1 MMRFQT
7 VTMLA
12 TLSWWFILQLFSLAV
27 LPLAWR
33 LFARLPGRGYPLAKA
48 LGLLLVAYILWLG
61 ATLHVLPNSFGGAV
75 VALIVVAGTSWWLGR
90 DGWRRDADGG
100 RPLAAWLKANRWL
113 VLATELLFLF
123 VLVGWAAFR
132 AHNPDIAG
140 TEKPME
146 FAFVNGILRSPLFP
160 PQDPWLSGYGISYYY
175 FGYVMLA
182 ALVNLT
188 GVDPAIAFNLG
199 VALWYALV
207 MIGAFGVVY
216 DLVRLAGR
224 REREAGNGKLE
235 TGNWALEAE
244 TDAARNTEY
253 APRPTDTQGRGI
265 RYGLL
270 GALFV
275 GFLGNLEGLV
285 ELAYHKS
292 LVPLQWLQWLDIK
305 QLTENP
311 ASGNLTGGFWW
322 WWHASRVIHDKDLLG
337 NSIEV
342 IDEFPFFSFL
352 LGDMHPHVLGLPFAI
367 LAVALALN
375 LLLGVRSWKPEAGSW
390 KLEAGNA
397 AAHPAG
403 AGTGEGSSF
412 KFRVS
417 SFWSMLGHA
426 TGLGGSGIILY
437 ALALGALAFLNT
449 WDFPIYVGLVML
461 ALGVGLAL
469 ADRLSW
475 GTIGRAVA
483 GGIVLAALGWLL
495 YLPFYLGFQ
504 SQLGG
509 ILPNLL
515 FPSRFSQFMVMF
527 GLFLLVAVFFLVQ
540 LTRKLSGRPV
550 LRGFLVVL
558 PFTLLVPPLL
568 LAAVALSMAVLP
580 QGKALVQEVLNNP
593 AVQANV
599 GSPTLGGLIG
609 LVARLR
615 LATPWTWLA
624 LAGLIAWAA
633 GVVWAGLSGHG
644 NTTTRRPGDTEAGRR
659 DDTVSA
665 SPRLRIA
672 ASPDLFAVVM
682 IGLALILTLVPEFV
696 YLRDMFGTRMNTV
709 FKFYYQAWLLLALA
723 SAYAVSQLSE
733 RGVALWLKLPA
744 LILTG
749 LLILGS
755 LWYPLAAIPS
765 KADNFLGEPTLD
777 GLAYLR
783 RNSPGDMAAIAWI
796 RSNVAPDAVV
806 LEATGGSYSSEGAGR
821 ISMSTGNPTLLGW
834 DFHERQWRGNEGYDK
849 FVAGR
854 LEVIEQIYR
863 TARAEDLPR
872 LLEQWGVDYVLIG
885 GLERNKYKISEAAL
899 ARFDAA
905 LKLVYDQDGVR
916 IYAR

>member
-1 MMRFQT
+1 
-7 VTMLA
+7 MLA
-12 TLSWWFILQLFSLAV
+12 TLSWWFILQLFALAA

-33 LFARLPGRGYPLAKA
+33 LFARLPGRGYPLAKP
-48 LGLLLVAYILWLG
+48 LGLLLVSYVLWFG

-75 VALIVVAGTSWWLGR
+75 VALIGVAVTSWWLGR
-90 DGWRRDADGG
+90 EGWRRDADGV
-100 RPLAAWLKANRWL
+100 RPLAVWLKANRWL
-113 VLATELLFLF
+113 VLTTELLFLF

-132 AHNPDIAG
+132 AYNPDIAG

-182 ALVNLT
+182 AIVNLT
-188 GVDPAIAFNLG
+188 GVDPAVAFNLG

-207 MIGAFGVVY
+207 MIGAFGVVN
-216 DLVRLAGR
+216 DLVRLAGSSKQ
-224 REREAGNGKLE
+224 EAGSRG
-235 TGNWALEAE
+235 LEAE
-244 TDAARNTEY
+244 TDATQNSEYGIRNTQY
-253 APRPTDTQGRGI
+253 AIRTTGSQGRGI

-311 ASGNLTGGFWW
+311 PSGNLTGGFWW

-352 LGDMHPHVLGLPFAI
+352 LGDMHPHVLALPFAI

-375 LLLGVRSWKPEAGSW
+375 LLLGARSWE
-390 KLEAGNA
+390 LEAGRLETLA
-397 AAHPAG
+397 IG
-403 AGTGEGSSF
+403 DTSSF
-412 KFRVS
+412 KLQVS
-417 SFWSMLGHA
+417 SFWSMLGGA
-426 TGLGGSGIILY
+426 TNLGTPGILLY
-437 ALALGALAFLNT
+437 AVALGALAFLNT
-449 WDFPIYVGLVML
+449 WDFPIYLGLVML

-475 GTIGRAVA
+475 GTVGRAVA
-483 GGIVLAALGWLL
+483 GGIVLAVLGWLL

-515 FPSRFSQFMVMF
+515 FPSRFSQFFVMF
-527 GLFLLVAVFFLVQ
+527 GLFLLITVFFLAQ
-540 LTRKLSGRPV
+540 LTRELPGRRV
-550 LRGFLVVL
+550 LRGFLVAL
-558 PFTLLVPPLL
+558 PFTLLVPLL
-568 LAAVALSMAVLP
+568 LLVAVALSMAVLP

-593 AVQANV
+593 AVRANV
-599 GSPTLGGLIG
+599 GSPTLGGLVG

-633 GVVWAGLSGHG
+633 GVAWAGLSGHG
-644 NTTTRRPGDTEAGRR
+644 DTAMGRHGDTKTARQGETIPRTR
-659 DDTVSA
+659 PRVPA
-665 SPRLRIA
+665 SPRP
-672 ASPDLFAVVM
+672 ASHDLFAVIM
-682 IGLALILTLVPEFV
+682 IGLALTLTLIPEFI

-723 SAYAVSQLSE
+723 SAYGVSRLGRARGCAVAQTAGVYPDRFAGSGKPLVSSGRHSQQGRQLPG
-733 RGVALWLKLPA
+733 RADPGRAGVSATQQPGRCGGYRMDPVQRRAGCCGVGGYGWVVQP
-744 LILTG
+744 G
-749 LLILGS
+749 GCG
-755 LWYPLAAIPS
+755 
-765 KADNFLGEPTLD
+765 ADLD
-777 GLAYLR
+777 VHR
-783 RNSPGDMAAIAWI
+783 QPH
-796 RSNVAPDAVV
+796 
-806 LEATGGSYSSEGAGR
+806 GAG
-821 ISMSTGNPTLLGW
+821 LG
-834 DFHERQWRGNEGYDK
+834 
-849 FVAGR
+849 
-854 LEVIEQIYR
+854 
-863 TARAEDLPR
+863 LPR
-872 LLEQWGVDYVLIG
+872 
-885 GLERNKYKISEAAL
+885 AAV
-899 ARFDAA
+899 ARQRRLRQVRRRASRGHRADLSHRARRGSAA
-905 LKLVYDQDGVR
+905 AAGTMGR
-916 IYAR
+916 

>member
-1 MMRFQT
+1 
-7 VTMLA
+7 MLA
-12 TLSWWFILQLFSLAV
+12 TLSWWFILQLFALAA

-48 LGLLLVAYILWLG
+48 LGLLLVAYVLWLG

-75 VALIVVAGTSWWLGR
+75 VALIVVAGVSWWLGR
-90 DGWRRDADGG
+90 DGWRRDAEGV

-113 VLATELLFLF
+113 VLTTELLFLF

-132 AHNPDIAG
+132 SYNPDIAG

-188 GVDPAIAFNLG
+188 GVDPAVAFNLG

-216 DLVRLAGR
+216 DLVRLAGIGDQGSGIR
-224 REREAGNGKLE
+224 DQGASDDVSQYG
-235 TGNWALEAE
+235 T
-244 TDAARNTEY
+244 RNTQH
-253 APRPTDTQGRGI
+253 AFRNTDTPARGI
-265 RYGLL
+265 GYGLL

-305 QLTENP
+305 QLTDNP
-311 ASGNLTGGFWW
+311 ASGGLTGGFWW

-352 LGDMHPHVLGLPFAI
+352 LGDMHPHVLALPFAI

-375 LLLGVRSWKPEAGSW
+375 LLLGARSWTARSAGVEAGNS
-390 KLEAGNA
+390 KLEAGNPA
-397 AAHPAG
+397 ARPAG
-403 AGTGEGSSF
+403 VETGDASRL
-412 KFRVS
+412 KFQVFN
-417 SFWSMLGHA
+417 FWSV
-426 TGLGGSGIILY
+426 LGGATNLGTPGILLY
-437 ALALGALAFLNT
+437 AIALGALAFLNT
-449 WDFPIYVGLVML
+449 WDFPIYLGLAML
-461 ALGVGLAL
+461 ALGVGWAL
-469 ADRLSW
+469 THGLSW
-475 GTIGRAVA
+475 AVAGRAAA
-483 GGIVLAALGWLL
+483 GGIVLAVLGWLL

-527 GLFLLVAVFFLVQ
+527 GLFLLVTSFFLAQ
-540 LTRKLSGRPV
+540 LTRELPGRRV

-558 PFTLLVPPLL
+558 PLTLLVPLLL
-568 LAAVALSMAVLP
+568 LAAVALSMTVLP

-633 GVVWAGLSGHG
+633 GVLWAGLSRHG
-644 NTTTRRPGDTEAGRR
+644 DTATRRLGDPGAETR

-665 SPRLRIA
+665 SPRARVTVSSDI
-672 ASPDLFAVVM
+672 FAVTM
-682 IGLALILTLVPEFV
+682 IGLALTLTLVPEFI

-723 SAYAVSQLSE
+723 SAYGVSRLAE
-733 RGVALWLKLPA
+733 RGTPIWLKLSA

-749 LLILGS
+749 LLVLGS

-765 KADNFLGEPTLD
+765 KADNFQGEPTLD

-783 RNSPGDMAAIAWI
+783 RSSPGDVRAIEWLRA
-796 RSNVAPDAVV
+796 NVAPDAVV
-806 LEATGGSYSSEGAGR
+806 LEASGGSYSPEGAGR

-849 FVAGR
+849 FAVGR
-854 LEVIEQIYR
+854 PEVIEQIYR
-863 TARAEDLPR
+863 AAHAEDLPR
-872 LLEQWGVDYVLIG
+872 LLEQWGVDYVLVG
-885 GLERNKYKISEAAL
+885 GLERNKYKISEAAR

>member
-1 MMRFQT
+1 
-7 VTMLA
+7 MLA
-12 TLSWWFILQLFSLAV
+12 TVSWWFVLQLLTLAA

-48 LGLLLVAYILWLG
+48 LGLLLVAYVLWLG
-61 ATLHVLPNSFGGAV
+61 ATLHVLPNGFGGAL
-75 VALIVVAGTSWWLGR
+75 VALIVVAGASWWLGR
-90 DGWRRDADGG
+90 DGWRRDADGV
-100 RPLAAWLKANRWL
+100 RPLAAWLKANRGL
-113 VLATELLFLF
+113 VLTTEFLFLV

-132 AHNPDIAG
+132 AYNPDIAG

-146 FAFVNGILRSPLFP
+146 FAFVNGILRSPLLP

-188 GVDPAIAFNLG
+188 GVDPAVAFNLG

-216 DLVRLAGR
+216 DLVRLAGSWKL
-224 REREAGNGKLE
+224 EAGNWEMGA
-235 TGNWALEAE
+235 GSWPVEAE
-244 TDAARNTEY
+244 TDTTHNTEY
-253 APRPTDTQGRGI
+253 AIRNTHPAPRTTDTQGRGI

-292 LVPLQWLQWLDIK
+292 LIPLQWLQWLDIK
-305 QLTENP
+305 QLTDNP
-311 ASGNLTGGFWW
+311 PSGNLTGGFWW

-337 NSIEV
+337 SSIEV

-352 LGDMHPHVLGLPFAI
+352 LGDMHPHVLALPFAI

-375 LLLGVRSWKPEAGSW
+375 LLLGARSW
-390 KLEAGNA
+390 KLEAGNPA
-397 AAHPAG
+397 ARPAG
-403 AGTGEGSSF
+403 VEAGDSSGF
-412 KFRVS
+412 QFQVS
-417 SFWSMLGHA
+417 SFWSMLGDA
-426 TGLGGSGIILY
+426 TGLGAPGIILY
-437 ALALGALAFLNT
+437 AIALGALAFLNT
-449 WDFPIYVGLVML
+449 WDFPIYVGLAVL
-461 ALGVGLAL
+461 ALGAGWAL
-469 ADRLSW
+469 ADQLSW
-475 GTIGRAVA
+475 AVVGRAAA

-527 GLFLLVAVFFLVQ
+527 GLFLLVAVFFLAL
-540 LTRKLSGRPV
+540 LTREMSGRRV

-558 PFTLLVPPLL
+558 PFTLLVPLLL
-568 LAAVALSMAVLP
+568 LAAVALSMTVMP
-580 QGKALVQEVLNNP
+580 QGKAFVQEVLNNP

-633 GVVWAGLSGHG
+633 GVVWAGLTGRGDTAKGRH
-644 NTTTRRPGDTEAGRR
+644 GDTETARHGE
-659 DDTVSA
+659 TIPA
-665 SPRLRIA
+665 SPRARVSL
-672 ASPDLFAVVM
+672 SPDLFAVTM
-682 IGLALILTLVPEFV
+682 IGLALILTLVPEFI

-723 SAYAVSQLSE
+723 SAYGVSRLAE
-733 RGVALWLKLPA
+733 RSVALGLKLPA

-749 LLILGS
+749 LLVVGS

-765 KADNFLGEPTLD
+765 KADNFQGEPTLD

-783 RNSPGDMAAIAWI
+783 RNNPGDVAAIAWI
-796 RSNVAPDAVV
+796 RSNIAPDAVV
-806 LEATGGSYSSEGAGR
+806 LEATGGSYSPEGAGR

-849 FVAGR
+849 FAAGR
-854 LEVIEQIYR
+854 PEVIEQIYR

-872 LLEQWGVDYVLIG
+872 LLEQWGVDYVLVG

>member
-1 MMRFQT
+1 
-7 VTMLA
+7 MLPVVF
-12 TLSWWFILQLFSLAV
+12 WWLVVQLLGLAV

-48 LGLLLVAYILWLG
+48 LGLLLVAYVLWLG
-61 ATLHVLPNSFGGAV
+61 ATLHLLPNSLGGAV
-75 VALIVVAGTSWWLGR
+75 VALLFVTAASWWLGR
-90 DGWRRDADGG
+90 DGWWRAADGA
-100 RPLAAWLKANRWL
+100 RPLGAWLKANRWL
-113 VLATELLFLF
+113 VLATELLFLV

-132 AHNPDIAG
+132 LYNPDIAG

-146 FAFVNGILRSPLFP
+146 FAFVNGILRSSLFP

-224 REREAGNGKLE
+224 GEREAGIGR
-235 TGNWALEAE
+235 LEAE
-244 TDAARNTEY
+244 ADSTPNPIGTFRSTEY
-253 APRPTDTQGRGI
+253 GTSALRSGASADGSVRSTPHAPRSTDTQGRGI

-270 GALFV
+270 SALFV

-305 QLTENP
+305 QLTDNP
-311 ASGNLTGGFWW
+311 ASGGLTGGFWW

-352 LGDMHPHVLGLPFAI
+352 LGDMHPHVLALPFAI

-375 LLLGVRSWKPEAGSW
+375 LLLGARSW
-390 KLEAGNA
+390 KLEAGNWKLE
-397 AAHPAG
+397 
-403 AGTGEGSSF
+403 TKNTSSF
-412 KFRVS
+412 KLQVS
-417 SFWSMLGHA
+417 SFWSMLGDA
-426 TGLGGSGIILY
+426 TNLGTPGILLY
-437 ALALGALAFLNT
+437 AISLGALAFLNT
-449 WDFPIYVGLVML
+449 WDFPIYVGLAVL
-461 ALGVGLAL
+461 ALGAGWAL

-475 GTIGRAVA
+475 GAVGRAVA
-483 GGIVLAALGWLL
+483 GGIVVAVLGWLL

-515 FPSRFSQFMVMF
+515 FPSRFSQFVVMF
-527 GLFLLVAVFFLVQ
+527 GLFLLVAVFFLVL
-540 LTRKLSGRPV
+540 LTREMSGRRV
-550 LRGFLVVL
+550 LRGFLVAL
-558 PFTLLVPPLL
+558 PFTLLVPLL
-568 LAAVALSMAVLP
+568 LLVAVALGLAVMP
-580 QGKALVQEVLNNP
+580 QGKAFVQDVLNNP
-593 AVQANV
+593 AVQASV

-609 LVARLR
+609 LVTRLR

-624 LAGLIAWAA
+624 LAALIAWAV

-644 NTTTRRPGDTEAGRR
+644 DTAMGRHGDTEAERR
-659 DDTVSA
+659 DHTVS
-665 SPRLRIA
+665 
-672 ASPDLFAVVM
+672 ASPDLFAVIM
-682 IGLALILTLVPEFV
+682 IGLALTLTLVPEFV

-723 SAYAVSQLSE
+723 SAYGVSRLAE
-733 RGVALWLKLPA
+733 RGVSLWLKLPA

-749 LLILGS
+749 LLVVGS

-765 KADNFLGEPTLD
+765 KADNFQGEPTLD

-783 RNSPGDMAAIAWI
+783 RNSPGDVEAIAWI
-796 RSNVAPDAVV
+796 RSSLAPAAVV
-806 LEATGGSYSSEGAGR
+806 LEATGGSYSPEGAGR

-849 FVAGR
+849 FAAGR
-854 LEVIEQIYR
+854 PEVIEQIYR

-872 LLEQWGVDYVLIG
+872 LLEQWGIDYVLVG

>member
-1 MMRFQT
+1 M
-7 VTMLA
+7 
-12 TLSWWFILQLFSLAV
+12 
-27 LPLAWR
+27 
-33 LFARLPGRGYPLAKA
+33 
-48 LGLLLVAYILWLG
+48 WLG

-75 VALIVVAGTSWWLGR
+75 VALMVVAGASWWLGR
-90 DGWRRDADGG
+90 DGWRRDAGG
-100 RPLAAWLKANRWL
+100 VRPLAAWLKANRWL

-132 AHNPDIAG
+132 AYNPDIAG

-216 DLVRLAGR
+216 DLVRLAGSWKL
-224 REREAGNGKLE
+224 EAGSSKLE
-235 TGNWALEAE
+235 AGSSKLEAGSRGLEAE
-244 TDAARNTEY
+244 TKATQNTEY
-253 APRPTDTQGRGI
+253 GKRNTQYAPRTTGSQGRGI

-305 QLTENP
+305 QLTDNP

-352 LGDMHPHVLGLPFAI
+352 LGDMHPHVLALPFAI

-375 LLLGVRSWKPEAGSW
+375 LLLGAGSW
-390 KLEAGNA
+390 KREAGSSTSS
-397 AAHPAG
+397 G
-403 AGTGEGSSF
+403 AGEVAGGMEPVGKTSF
-412 KFRVS
+412 QLRVS
-417 SFWSMLGHA
+417 SFWSMLGDA
-426 TGLGGSGIILY
+426 TNLGTPGIVLY
-437 ALALGALAFLNT
+437 AIVLGALAFLNT

-475 GTIGRAVA
+475 AVVGRAAA
-483 GGIVLAALGWLL
+483 GGVVLVVLGYLL

-515 FPSRFSQFMVMF
+515 FPSRLSQFMVMF
-527 GLFLLVAVFFLVQ
+527 GLFLLVIVFFLALV
-540 LTRKLSGRPV
+540 TRVLPGRRV
-550 LRGFLVVL
+550 LRGFLVAL
-558 PFTLLVPPLL
+558 PFTLLVPLLL
-568 LAAVALSMAVLP
+568 LAAVALSMAALP
-580 QGKALVQEVLNNP
+580 QGKAFVQEILNNP

-609 LVARLR
+609 LVAGLR

-624 LAGLIAWAA
+624 LAGLIAWAV

-644 NTTTRRPGDTEAGRR
+644 DTATGRHGETIPG
-659 DDTVSA
+659 
-665 SPRLRIA
+665 SPCLRIS
-672 ASPDLFAVVM
+672 ASPDLFAVIM
-682 IGLALILTLVPEFV
+682 IGLALTLTLVPEFI

-723 SAYAVSQLSE
+723 SAYGVSRLAE

-749 LLILGS
+749 LLVLGS

-765 KADNFLGEPTLD
+765 KADNFQGEPTLD

-783 RNSPGDMAAIAWI
+783 RNSPGDVAAIAWI
-796 RSNVAPDAVV
+796 RSNIAPDAVV
-806 LEATGGSYSSEGAGR
+806 LEATGGSYSPEGAGR

-834 DFHERQWRGNEGYDK
+834 DFHERQWRGNVGYDK
-849 FVAGR
+849 FAAGR
-854 LEVIEQIYR
+854 PEVIEQIYR
-863 TARAEDLPR
+863 NRARR
-872 LLEQWGVDYVLIG
+872 G
-885 GLERNKYKISEAAL
+885 SAA
-899 ARFDAA
+899 AA
-905 LKLVYDQDGVR
+905 GTMGH
-916 IYAR
+916 

>member
-1 MMRFQT
+1 MIRFQT
-7 VTMLA
+7 VIMLA
-12 TLSWWFILQLFSLAV
+12 ILSWWFVLQLFALAA

-48 LGLLLVAYILWLG
+48 LGLLLVAYVLWLG
-61 ATLHVLPNSFGGAV
+61 ATLHLLPNSFGGAV
-75 VALIVVAGTSWWLGR
+75 VALIVVVGASWWLGR
-90 DGWRRDADGG
+90 DGSRRDADGV
-100 RPLAAWLKANRWL
+100 RPLAAWMKANRWL
-113 VLATELLFLF
+113 VLTTELLFLF
-123 VLVGWAAFR
+123 VLVGWVAIR
-132 AHNPDIAG
+132 AYNPDIAG

-207 MIGAFGVVY
+207 MLGAFGVVY
-216 DLVRLAGR
+216 DLVRLAGIR
-224 REREAGNGKLE
+224 DQGPGTRDQGTRDD
-235 TGNWALEAE
+235 ALQYGS
-244 TDAARNTEY
+244 RNTQY
-253 APRPTDTQGRGI
+253 AFRYTDTPARGI

-305 QLTENP
+305 QLTDNP
-311 ASGNLTGGFWW
+311 PSGNLTGGFWW

-352 LGDMHPHVLGLPFAI
+352 LGDMHPHVLALPFAI

-375 LLLGVRSWKPEAGSW
+375 LLLGARSWAARSTGVQADRGEDGASATGIGSRTTHHASQLW
-390 KLEAGNA
+390 Q
-397 AAHPAG
+397 
-403 AGTGEGSSF
+403 
-412 KFRVS
+412 
-417 SFWSMLGHA
+417 MLGDA
-426 TGLGGSGIILY
+426 TNLGTPGILLY
-437 ALALGALAFLNT
+437 AIALGALAFLNT

-461 ALGVGLAL
+461 ALGVGWAL

-475 GTIGRAVA
+475 AVVGRAVA
-483 GGIVLAALGWLL
+483 GGIVLAVLGWLL
-495 YLPFYLGFQ
+495 HLPFYLGFQ

-515 FPSRFSQFMVMF
+515 FPSRFSQFVVMF
-527 GLFLLVAVFFLVQ
+527 GLFILVIVFFLAL
-540 LTRKLSGRPV
+540 LTRELPGRRV
-550 LRGFLVVL
+550 LRGFLVAL
-558 PFTLLVPPLL
+558 PFTLLVPALL
-568 LAAVALSMAVLP
+568 LAAVALGMAVMP
-580 QGKALVQEVLNNP
+580 QGKAFVQEVLNNP

-599 GSPTLGGLIG
+599 GSPTLGGLAG
-609 LVARLR
+609 LVARMR

-644 NTTTRRPGDTEAGRR
+644 DRATGRHGDTAMGRHGDTEMGRHG
-659 DDTVSA
+659 DTETVKQGETIPA
-665 SPRLRIA
+665 SPSLRVSL
-672 ASPDLFAVVM
+672 SPDLFAVLM
-682 IGLALILTLVPEFV
+682 IALALLLTLVPEFV

-723 SAYAVSQLSE
+723 SAYGVSRLAE

-749 LLILGS
+749 LLVLGS

-765 KADNFLGEPTLD
+765 KADNFQGEPTLD

-783 RNSPGDMAAIAWI
+783 RNSPGDVAAIAWI

-806 LEATGGSYSSEGAGR
+806 LEATGGSYSPEGAGGSLCPPATPR
-821 ISMSTGNPTLLGW
+821 CSAGTSTSGSGAATKATTSSLPGALRPSSRSTG
-834 DFHERQWRGNEGYDK
+834 
-849 FVAGR
+849 
-854 LEVIEQIYR
+854 
-863 TARAEDLPR
+863 PR
-872 LLEQWGVDYVLIG
+872 VP
-885 GLERNKYKISEAAL
+885 
-899 ARFDAA
+899 
-905 LKLVYDQDGVR
+905 R
-916 IYAR
+916 I

>member
-1 MMRFQT
+1 
-7 VTMLA
+7 MLYVI
-12 TLSWWFILQLFSLAV
+12 LWWLVVQLLGLAA

-48 LGLLLVAYILWLG
+48 LGLLLVSYILWLG
-61 ATLHVLPNSFGGAV
+61 AILHLLPNRGGGAV
-75 VALIVVAGTSWWLGR
+75 VALLIVAAASWWLGR
-90 DGWRRDADGG
+90 TGWQRDAVGL
-100 RPLAAWLKANRWL
+100 RPLAVWLRAHWRT
-113 VLATELLFLF
+113 VLATELLFA
-123 VLVGWAAFR
+123 LVFGAWAAFR
-132 AHNPDIAG
+132 AFNPDIAG

-146 FAFVNGILRSPLFP
+146 FAFVNGILRSSLFP

-182 ALVNLT
+182 ALTNLT
-188 GVDPAIAFNLG
+188 GVDPAVTFNLG

-216 DLVRLAGR
+216 DLVRLAGGWKLEAGR
-224 REREAGNGKLE
+224 WELEAGNQKLE
-235 TGNWALEAE
+235 RGSWNLESEAWNLEPGTRNPDGTRAE
-244 TDAARNTEY
+244 AGGES
-253 APRPTDTQGRGI
+253 RGI

-311 ASGNLTGGFWW
+311 PSGGLTGGFWW

-342 IDEFPFFSFL
+342 IDEFPLFSFL
-352 LGDMHPHVLGLPFAI
+352 LGDMHPHVLALPFAI

-375 LLLGVRSWKPEAGSW
+375 LLLAAGSW
-390 KLEAGNA
+390 KLEAGSSSA
-397 AAHPAG
+397 RG
-403 AGTGEGSSF
+403 AGVETGDASSF
-412 KFRVS
+412 QLRVS
-417 SFWSMLGHA
+417 SFWSMLGAA
-426 TGLGGSGIILY
+426 TGLGTPGIVLY
-437 ALALGALAFLNT
+437 SLALGALAFLNT
-449 WDFPIYVGLVML
+449 WDFPIYVGLAVL
-461 ALGVGLAL
+461 ALVAGWAL

-475 GTIGRAVA
+475 AVIGRAAAA
-483 GGIVLAALGWLL
+483 GVVLAALGWLL

-515 FPSRFSQFMVMF
+515 FPSRFSQFTVMF
-527 GLFLLVAVFFLVQ
+527 GLFLLVTVFFLTL
-540 LTRKLSGRPV
+540 LTRVVSGRRV
-550 LRGFLVVL
+550 LRGFLVAL
-558 PFTLLVPPLL
+558 PFMLLVPLLL
-568 LAAVALSMAVLP
+568 LAAVAAGMAALP
-580 QGKALVQEVLNNP
+580 QGKAFIQDVLNNP

-599 GSPTLGGLIG
+599 GTPTAGGLIG

-624 LAGLIAWAA
+624 LAALIAWAA
-633 GVVWAGLSGHG
+633 GVTWAALSRGAEEQG
-644 NTTTRRPGDTEAGRR
+644 RAGAEEQ
-659 DDTVSA
+659 DVDLPATQ
-665 SPRLRIA
+665 RLHTIL
-672 ASPDLFAVVM
+672 SPDLFAVVM
-682 IGLALILTLVPEFV
+682 IGLALILTLIPEFL
-696 YLRDMFGTRMNTV
+696 YLRDLFGTRMNTV
-709 FKFYYQAWLLLALA
+709 FKLYYQAWLLLALA
-723 SAYAVSQLSE
+723 SAYAVSRLAE
-733 RGVALWLKLPA
+733 RGVTLWLKLPA

-749 LLILGS
+749 LLVLGS

-765 KADNFLGEPTLD
+765 KADNFQGQATLD

-783 RNSPGDMAAIAWI
+783 RNSPADVAAIEWI
-796 RSNVAPDAVV
+796 RQNVAPDAVV
-806 LEATGGSYSSEGAGR
+806 LEASGGSYSPEGAGR

-834 DFHERQWRGNEGYDK
+834 DFHERQWRGNAGYEK
-849 FVAGR
+849 FAAGR
-854 LEVIEQIYR
+854 PDALEQIYR
-863 TARAEDLPR
+863 TARAEDLPA
-872 LLEQWGVDYVLIG
+872 LLEQWGIDYVLVG
-885 GLERNKYKISEAAL
+885 GLERNKYKISDAAQ
-899 ARFDAA
+899 ARFDAT